1 LNKNITTPAAFV
13 EGKYFREVWV
23 GGMVGGIP
31 RWREA
36 HFIRWTIT
44 LGIWGMEVL

>member
-1 LNKNITTPAAFV
+1 MGNIF
-13 EGKYFREVWV
+13 EKYGW
-23 GGMVGGIP
+23 GLMGGIP

-44 LGIWGMEVL
+44 LGIWGMEVLWHPKL